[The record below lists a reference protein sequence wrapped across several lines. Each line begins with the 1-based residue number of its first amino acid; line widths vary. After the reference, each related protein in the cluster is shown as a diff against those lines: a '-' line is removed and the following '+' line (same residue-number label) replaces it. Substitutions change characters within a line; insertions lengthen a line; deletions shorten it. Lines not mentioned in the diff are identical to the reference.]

1 MTVPQVDVEEY
12 GYFADNQRRHADDTH
27 LFEVHE
33 PYNGKLFARVAAGS
47 RADAR
52 LAVDAASKAFAGW
65 SGSAPD
71 EKARL
76 FLKAA
81 EIVRR
86 RRTEIAEVL
95 ARETGSTISFAT
107 FQQDLR
113 RSQNVDVRAQH
124 DRHIES
130 SRRPASL
137 QGRYDFIVVG
147 AGAAGSV
154 LAAELSASGAQVLV
168 IESGGPDDAPTI
180 ANPSVWFYNV
190 GGPLDYHLPVTPSPR
205 LNNRKFNMALG
216 HVLGGGSSINA
227 MVWMRGMQRDYDGW
241 AKNGAKG
248 WAFADV
254 LPVFK
259 SQEDW
264 EGGANE
270 WRGAGGPIH
279 IRRPKDPHPTAPAFI
294 DAAREM
300 GMPILDDVNGPMRP
314 GAGYINMNI
323 AADGT
328 RVSAVRAFLRPAL
341 SRPNLT
347 LLLNTNV
354 VKLNFKGTRCVGVKL
369 MTDGAVKDIAAD
381 KEVILAAGAI
391 NSPKLLMLSGVGEA
405 KALRSLGIDVV
416 ENLPGVGE
424 NLQDHVLVSGVVFK
438 YKGKMPDRPAD
449 SNAVEAEAYLS
460 SGPSGDTDISLV
472 LHQLPV
478 VTPEVASRFGT
489 PPPDA
494 FTIAPA
500 LVQPTSRGSVRL
512 ASNNFQDAAVIDGN
526 YLGTDHDFAA
536 IVRAIEAARELG
548 NQHAFDSLRESEL
561 IPGPKA
567 SAEEIRELARLAS
580 ASFGHAVGTCK
591 MGVDKLA
598 VVDPELR
605 VHGIL
610 GLRVADASVMPRII
624 TGPGTNASTHM
635 IAGRAATLI
644 LG

>member
-1 MTVPQVDVEEY
+1 MI
-12 GYFADNQRRHADDTH
+12 DTS
-27 LFEVHE
+27 
-33 PYNGKLFARVAAGS
+33 NK
-47 RADAR
+47 
-52 LAVDAASKAFAGW
+52 
-65 SGSAPD
+65 
-71 EKARL
+71 
-76 FLKAA
+76 
-81 EIVRR
+81 EIQ
-86 RRTEIAEVL
+86 
-95 ARETGSTISFAT
+95 S
-107 FQQDLR
+107 
-113 RSQNVDVRAQH
+113 H
-124 DRHIES
+124 
-130 SRRPASL
+130 
-137 QGRYDFIVVG
+137 YDYIVVG

-154 LAAELSASGAQVLV
+154 LAAELSASGARVLV

-180 ANPSVWFYNV
+180 PNPSIWFYNV
-190 GGPLDYHLPVTPSPR
+190 AGPLDYHLPIVPSPR

-216 HVLGGGSSINA
+216 HVLGGGTSINA

-241 AKNGAKG
+241 AENGAKG

-259 SQEDW
+259 KQEDW
-264 EGGANE
+264 EGGASE
-270 WRGAGGPIH
+270 WRGSGGPIH

-323 AADGT
+323 ATDGS

-347 LLLNTNV
+347 LLLNSNV

-369 MTDGAVKDIAAD
+369 MTNGATQDISAD
-381 KEVILAAGAI
+381 KEVILAAGSI
-391 NSPKLLMLSGVGEA
+391 HSPKLLMLSGVGDA
-405 KALRSLGIDVV
+405 KALRGLGIEVV
-416 ENLPGVGE
+416 EDLPGVGE

-460 SGPSGDTDISLV
+460 SSPSGDTDISLV

-489 PPPDA
+489 PPADA

-500 LVQPTSRGSVRL
+500 LVQPTSKGSVRL
-512 ASNNFQDAAVIDGN
+512 ASKNFQDAAVIDGN
-526 YLGTDHDFAA
+526 YLGTDQDFAA
-536 IVRAIEAARELG
+536 VVSAIEAAREIG

-591 MGVDKLA
+591 IGVDELA

-605 VHGIL
+605 VHGVS

-624 TGPGTNASTHM
+624 TGPGTNASAHM
-635 IAGRAATLI
+635 IAGRAATLV

>member
-1 MTVPQVDVEEY
+1 
-12 GYFADNQRRHADDTH
+12 
-27 LFEVHE
+27 
-33 PYNGKLFARVAAGS
+33 
-47 RADAR
+47 
-52 LAVDAASKAFAGW
+52 
-65 SGSAPD
+65 
-71 EKARL
+71 
-76 FLKAA
+76 
-81 EIVRR
+81 
-86 RRTEIAEVL
+86 
-95 ARETGSTISFAT
+95 
-107 FQQDLR
+107 
-113 RSQNVDVRAQH
+113 
-124 DRHIES
+124 
-130 SRRPASL
+130 
-137 QGRYDFIVVG
+137 
-147 AGAAGSV
+147 
-154 LAAELSASGAQVLV
+154 
-168 IESGGPDDAPTI
+168 
-180 ANPSVWFYNV
+180 
-190 GGPLDYHLPVTPSPR
+190 
-205 LNNRKFNMALG
+205 
-216 HVLGGGSSINA
+216 

-241 AKNGAKG
+241 AENGAKG

-264 EGGANE
+264 EGGANT

-294 DAAREM
+294 EAAREM

-347 LLLNTNV
+347 LLLNTHV
-354 VKLNFKGTRCVGVKL
+354 VKLNFQGTRCVGVKVISGGE
-369 MTDGAVKDIAAD
+369 DKDIAAD
-381 KEVILAAGAI
+381 KDVILSAGTI

-405 KALRSLGIDVV
+405 NTLRGLGIDVV
-416 ENLPGVGE
+416 ENLPGVGQ

-460 SGPSGDTDISLV
+460 SGPSRDTVINIALV
-472 LHQLPV
+472 LHQLPA

-489 PPPDA
+489 PPRDA

-512 ASNNFQDAAVIDGN
+512 ASDNFQDAAVIDGN

-536 IVRAIEAARELG
+536 IVRAIEVARQLG
-548 NQHAFDSLRESEL
+548 NQRPFDSLRESEL
-561 IPGPKA
+561 IPGPEA
-567 SAEEIRELARLAS
+567 SAEEIRELGRLGS

-591 MGVDKLA
+591 IGVDKLA

-610 GLRVADASVMPRII
+610 GLRVADASVMPQII

-635 IAGRAATLI
+635 IAGRAAELI
-644 LG
+644 LGKK

>member
-1 MTVPQVDVEEY
+1 MI
-12 GYFADNQRRHADDTH
+12 DTS
-27 LFEVHE
+27 
-33 PYNGKLFARVAAGS
+33 NK
-47 RADAR
+47 
-52 LAVDAASKAFAGW
+52 
-65 SGSAPD
+65 
-71 EKARL
+71 
-76 FLKAA
+76 
-81 EIVRR
+81 EIQ
-86 RRTEIAEVL
+86 
-95 ARETGSTISFAT
+95 S
-107 FQQDLR
+107 
-113 RSQNVDVRAQH
+113 H
-124 DRHIES
+124 
-130 SRRPASL
+130 
-137 QGRYDFIVVG
+137 YDFIVVG

-168 IESGGPDDAPTI
+168 IESGGPDDASTI
-180 ANPSVWFYNV
+180 LNPSVWFYNV
-190 GGPLDYHLPVTPSPR
+190 GGPLDYHLPITPLPQ
-205 LNNRKFNMALG
+205 LNNRSFNMALG

-227 MVWMRGMQRDYDGW
+227 MVWMRGTRADYDGW
-241 AKNGAKG
+241 AENGAAG

-279 IRRPKDPHPTAPAFI
+279 IRRPKHPHVTAAAFI

-328 RVSAVRAFLRPAL
+328 RVSAARAFLNPAL

-354 VKLNFKGTRCVGVKL
+354 VKLNFTGTRCVGVKV
-369 MTDGAVKDIAAD
+369 MTEGALKDIAAD
-381 KEVILAAGAI
+381 KEVILAAGSI
-391 NSPKLLMLSGVGEA
+391 HSPKLLMLSGVGEA
-405 KALRSLGIDVV
+405 KALRILGIDVV
-416 ENLPGVGE
+416 EDLPGVGG

-472 LHQLPV
+472 LHQLPA

-494 FTIAPA
+494 FTVAPA
-500 LVQPTSRGSVRL
+500 LVQPTSRGAVRL
-512 ASNNFQDAAVIDGN
+512 ASGNFQDAAEIDGN
-526 YLGTDHDFAA
+526 YLGTDRDFAA
-536 IVRAIEAARELG
+536 VVRAIQAARDIG
-548 NQHAFDSLRESEL
+548 NQHAFDSLSESEL

-567 SAEEIRELARLAS
+567 SAEEIQELARLAS

-610 GLRVADASVMPRII
+610 GLRVADASVMPQII

-635 IAGRAATLI
+635 IAGRAAMLI